1 MTTGANFEVENE
13 RVLWYR
19 PLISGEQLLIQDHEA
34 RVHAKQGTY
43 LPYSEYGNPFVA
55 TLSSEINKTER
66 DMRLVSETKECS
78 LQDPRFTDCIVDTET
93 ISEEDLGLT
102 FKYELIRADGG
113 IIAFP
118 SAPSIIRGEEPE
130 LEILYYNRIT
140 EERFNRISEDG
151 SNRITEFTS

>member
-55 TLSSEINKTER
+55 TLSSEINKTEK
-66 DMRLVSETKECS
+66 DMRLASEMKECA
-78 LQDPRFTDCIVDTET
+78 LQDPRFTDCIVDAET
-93 ISEEDLGLT
+93 IVEEGLGLD
-102 FKYELIRADGG
+102 FEYQLITADGQ
-113 IIAFP
+113 IISFP
-118 SAPSIIRGEEPE
+118 TASQVEE
-130 LEILYYNRIT
+130 EILFDN
-140 EERFNRISEDG
+140 FISEDG
-151 SNRITEFTS
+151 ENFITENTSENFVTESL